1 MTLPAV
7 SSWDVRGLEGPA
19 YKVGPRCSNPN
30 CGRIAEHAHHIVRR
44 SQLRK
49 QPQDWVAI
57 DGHVIANKTGLCV
70 PCHDDITGRVGGHK
84 AAIRWIDQKFVWC
97 LLGPGEGDARY
108 LPVAPIEPQPPTPD
122 QLAERAP
129 DAEETGPEECP
140 YCGHSTRRRRP
151 SAQVGRRRRKRWGVL
166 VPDEDLEQGA
176 DVLDALIDS
185 LAPLVPNADSS
196 ATGRYYVLVP
206 ALAYAVMN
214 GEEFVASFTG
224 RGG

>member
-7 SSWDVRGLEGPA
+7 SSWNVRGLEGPA